1 MESYQLLPR
10 FNAWANSKIYQM
22 CAELSDADYRMDRK
36 AFFGSIH
43 NTLNHI
49 LLVDILWTARI
60 QGYEEESIK
69 SLDQILHESLD
80 DLNAAQQKE
89 DRKLIELVD
98 GMDREE
104 LKRPMK
110 YTRMNGQKGED
121 SVGDVL
127 VTLYN
132 HQTHHRGQVHTML
145 TQIGVD
151 PPDMDVIDYLHYE
164 KTGC

>member
-10 FNAWANSKIYQM
+10 FNAWANSKIYRM
-22 CAELSDADYRMDRK
+22 CVELSDTDYRMDRK

-60 QGYEEESIK
+60 RGYEEESIK

-151 PPDMDVIDYLHYE
+151 PPDMDVIDYLHSE
-164 KTGC
+164 KAGC

>member
-1 MESYQLLPR
+1 M
-10 FNAWANSKIYQM
+10 
-22 CAELSDADYRMDRK
+22 
-36 AFFGSIH
+36 
-43 NTLNHI
+43 
-49 LLVDILWTARI
+49 
-60 QGYEEESIK
+60 
-69 SLDQILHESLD
+69 
-80 DLNAAQQKE
+80 NAAQQKE

-151 PPDMDVIDYLHYE
+151 PPDMDVIDYLHSKKLVVE
-164 KTGC
+164 VQWGGSSVWESVAFATLRSGVRSSSAPPFIALPGF